1 MCERVCVYACV
12 CVCVYM
18 CMRVCACMCVC
29 ACAYACMCNG
39 RISVKQQENDK
50 HDQGVHNNNRGL
62 GSNILQHT
70 DKPTDTHFAGLLAL
84 PQLLSLAIQTASDK
98 SWAGPGN

>member
-1 MCERVCVYACV
+1 MCERVCVCMRV

-39 RISVKQQENDK
+39 RISIKQQENDK

-70 DKPTDTHFAGLLAL
+70 DKPTDTHFAAPAL
-84 PQLLSLAIQTASDK
+84 VSCDTNCKRQKLGGAWELG
-98 SWAGPGN
+98 WYR